1 MTQGSCPHPKRPADI
16 IIIITYL
23 ELYKGHV
30 INSVTHYSIT
40 TTGDVG
46 KPREAP
52 SSFFGLIRLE
62 Y

>member
-1 MTQGSCPHPKRPADI
+1 MTQGSRPRPERPAD